1 MRKMLASF
9 MELVHLQSELNK
21 LFESLQLLQRH
32 EDMPEV
38 DFSAP
43 YDVLET
49 PEEVLVEV
57 DLPGVNPES
66 LDISVKGRAIMLQG
80 LREKNQPAGVLAY
93 HLMERTRGTFTRHL
107 VIDGAVDTHR
117 AWAAY
122 EKGVLTLHFP
132 KVPDRRGQLVKVPLR
147 SEG

>member
-9 MELVHLQSELNK
+9 MELVHLQSEMNK

-32 EDMPEV
+32 QELPEV

-57 DLPGVNPES
+57 DLPGVSPKS
-66 LDISVKGRAIMLQG
+66 LDIGVKGHAIVLQG
-80 LREKNQPAGVLAY
+80 LREKNQSPGIVAY
-93 HLMERTRGTFTRHL
+93 HLMERARGTFTRRL
-107 VIDGAVDTHR
+107 IIEGAVNTHS

-147 SEG
+147 SKG

>member
-9 MELVHLQSELNK
+9 MELVHLQSEMNK

-32 EDMPEV
+32 EELPEV
-38 DFSAP
+38 GFSAP

-57 DLPGVNPES
+57 DLPGVTPGS
-66 LDISVKGRAIMLQG
+66 LEIAVKGHVIQLQG
-80 LREKNQPAGVLAY
+80 SREKNRPKGIVAY
-93 HLMERTRGTFTRHL
+93 HLMERSRGSFTRRL

-122 EKGVLTLHFP
+122 DKGVLILHFP
-132 KVPDRRGQLVKVPLR
+132 KVPDRRGQLVKIPVK
-147 SEG
+147 EKA